1 MSIEITTDG
10 ITKRYSY
17 YPYDAF
23 YVDGKQVKEAW
34 LDGVKYYPKT
44 SADNAMTYK
53 RNTTCPN
60 LLYKAYSN
68 ASLMQGEEVSLGSFE
83 RKQVFVTAYDLNDF
97 YYANNNIYGKGFF
110 ARDASHWE
118 RFNGFDTYGLV
129 YLKYDFDDGAIIQNP
144 DRWHIFNR
152 NRFTDESIKL
162 FDRLSNG
169 ITLDFG
175 VQNYSQAS
183 GESASISKCHQI
195 DDALFVLSIA
205 TGSTRYSWGSCVVYF
220 RFDVDANKSIN
231 SGYKSVAPI
240 YLSINGAIMS
250 SGRFN
255 NWYGYNG
262 TGIVNL
268 ISQASGRSEYYRS
281 PMYKPTTSDFLV

>member
-53 RNTTCPN
+53 RNRTCPN
-60 LLYKAYSN
+60 LLYMAYSS
-68 ASLMQGEEVSLGSFE
+68 AGLGQGEEVSLGSFE
-83 RKQVFVTAYDLNDF
+83 CKQVFVTAYDLNDF
-97 YYANNNIYGKGFF
+97 YYANNNVYGKGFYS
-110 ARDASHWE
+110 RDRSKGT
-118 RFNGFDTYGLV
+118 FYGFDTYGLV
-129 YLKYDFDDGAIIQNP
+129 YLKYNFDNGAIIQNP

-152 NRFTDESIKL
+152 NRFTDESIEL

-169 ITLDFG
+169 LTLDFG

-195 DDALFVLSIA
+195 DDALLVLSIA

-231 SGYKSVAPI
+231 SGYKSIAPI

-250 SGRFN
+250 NGQFN
-255 NWYGYNG
+255 NRYGVG

-268 ISQASGRSEYYRS
+268 ISQASERSEYYRS
-281 PMYKPTTSDFLV
+281 SMFKPTSNDFLI